1 MRFLE
6 HDRAAQSAE
15 EETSNTPLGGTE
27 FVAFARIFSGTVRKG
42 QELYVLGPKHDP
54 NVACDEELE
63 TKCMIDVDGGGGL
76 ETTGVGIHA
85 LKVKI
90 NNLYVLMGRELEMV
104 DEVPAGNLLGISGLG
119 KCIIKSATVSST
131 LRCPAF
137 TALTESSLGII
148 RVAVNT
154 PKPSDLNQLIKG
166 LKVSAL

>member
-1 MRFLE
+1 M
-6 HDRAAQSAE
+6 S
-15 EETSNTPLGGTE
+15 
-27 FVAFARIFSGTVRKG
+27 
-42 QELYVLGPKHDP
+42 
-54 NVACDEELE
+54 
-63 TKCMIDVDGGGGL
+63 DVDDGGGL

-90 NNLYVLMGRELEMV
+90 NNLYVLMGRELELV

-119 KCIIKSATVSST
+119 KCIVKSATVSST

-166 LKVSAL
+166 LKVGGSFLIFLLSLNAIETINVFTDFFCFVLVDYSGSSEAALLGL